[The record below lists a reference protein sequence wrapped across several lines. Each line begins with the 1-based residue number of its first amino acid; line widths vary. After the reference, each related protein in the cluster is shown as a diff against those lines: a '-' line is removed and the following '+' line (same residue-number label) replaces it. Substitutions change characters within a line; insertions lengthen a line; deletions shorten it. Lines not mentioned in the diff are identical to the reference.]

1 MLGLIEVS
9 QTTMS
14 MLSAFNTQL
23 VNFFEELVGT
33 FPEEKD
39 IRMGL
44 EAIQGAKKI
53 NPRLILDLFYEHVYK
68 DLAEPITRRDIELVQ
83 RVAHQKIS
91 TQFNEIM
98 PALAIFD
105 RLWAKM
111 TTSNQEVV
119 WKYMKVLCILCEKAR
134 GS

>member
-1 MLGLIEVS
+1 
-9 QTTMS
+9 MS

-23 VNFFEELVGT
+23 NNFFEELSAT

-39 IRMGL
+39 LRMGL
-44 EAIQGAKKI
+44 EAIQGARKV

-68 DLAEPITRRDIELVQ
+68 DLAFAIQRQDIVLVQ
-83 RVAHQKIS
+83 SVARHKIS

-105 RLWAKM
+105 RLWGKM
-111 TTSNQEVV
+111 SASNQEVV

-134 GS
+134 GTA

>member
-1 MLGLIEVS
+1 
-9 QTTMS
+9 MS

>member
-1 MLGLIEVS
+1 
-9 QTTMS
+9 